1 MATDSNRLITALVP
15 AAGLGRRF
23 GGEIPKQYLSLLGRT
38 VMEHTL
44 DLLLSISHIDRVIVV
59 LHPQDLRWESLPVF
73 KDSRIERVLGGD
85 ERCHSVLNGLRYINS
100 HHRAEWV
107 LVHDVA
113 RPCCPRGDIEKL
125 LQQLSMHAVGGLLAT
140 PVSDTLKRVDSMQQ
154 VQETVDRAALW
165 QALTPQL
172 FRTQLLADALEFC
185 LARGVLVTDE
195 AQALEAVGLLPA
207 IVEGSR
213 RNLKIT
219 RPEDLALAEYYLSL
233 RSPSLT

>member
-1 MATDSNRLITALVP
+1 MSADSNRSIVALVP
-15 AAGLGRRF
+15 AAGIGRRF
-23 GGEIPKQYLSLLGRT
+23 GGEIPKQYLPLLGRT

-44 DLLLSISHIDRVIVV
+44 DLLLSIPQIQRVIVV
-59 LHPQDLRWESLPVF
+59 LHPQDLRWESLPIF

-100 HHRAEWV
+100 NHRDTEWV

-125 LQQLSMHAVGGLLAT
+125 LQQLSAHAVGGLLAM
-140 PVSDTLKRVDSMQQ
+140 PVSDTLKRVDSTQQ

-172 FRTQLLADALEFC
+172 FRTQLLTDALELC

-207 IVEGSR
+207 VVEGSR

-233 RSPSLT
+233 T

>member
-1 MATDSNRLITALVP
+1 MAADFNRSIAALVP
-15 AAGLGRRF
+15 AAGMGRRF
-23 GGEIPKQYLSLLGRT
+23 GGEIPKQYLPLLGRT

-44 DLLLSISHIDRVIVV
+44 DLLLSIPQIQRVIVV
-59 LHPQDLRWESLPVF
+59 LHPQDSRWESLPVF
-73 KDSRIERVLGGD
+73 QDSRIERVFGGE
-85 ERCHSVLNGLRYINS
+85 ERCHSVLNGLRYLNN
-100 HHRAEWV
+100 HHRDMDWV

-125 LQQLSMHAVGGLLAT
+125 LQQLSTHAVGGLLAT
-140 PVSDTLKRVDSMQQ
+140 PVSDTLKRVDATQQ
-154 VQETVDRAALW
+154 VQETVDRTALW

-172 FRTQLLADALEFC
+172 FCRQLLSDALEFC

-207 IVEGSR
+207 VVEGSR

-219 RPEDLALAEYYLSL
+219 RPEDLDLAEYYLSL
-233 RSPSLT
+233 A